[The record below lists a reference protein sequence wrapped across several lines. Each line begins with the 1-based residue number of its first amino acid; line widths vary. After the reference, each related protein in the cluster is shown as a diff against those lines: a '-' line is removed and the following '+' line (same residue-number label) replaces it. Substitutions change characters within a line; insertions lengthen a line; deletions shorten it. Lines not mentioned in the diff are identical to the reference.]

1 MGLSRREEPSLA
13 AGDADAY
20 LLSRLRRGD
29 LEALGL
35 LYERHKMEV
44 FRTAL
49 AITRD
54 QGAAEDILQECFLR
68 LYANASR
75 IWANRPLG
83 PWLYRVTV
91 NLSYDWYQDRQR
103 WVGPLE
109 TMVERLISPLH
120 ALPEP
125 LAERTEVQEQVQK
138 ALERLPFSHRVV
150 VVLFYLEGL
159 SLKEIAEILEVPEGT
174 VKSRLHYARESLREM
189 LTEWR
194 PVARVACEFT

>member
-1 MGLSRREEPSLA
+1 MGLSRREEPLWA
-13 AGDADAY
+13 VGDADAH
-20 LLSRLRRGD
+20 LLSRLRKGD

-49 AITRD
+49 AITHD

-68 LYANASR
+68 LYAHAGR
-75 IWANRPLG
+75 IWPDRPLG

-91 NLSYDWYQDRQR
+91 NLSYNWYQDRQR
-103 WVGPLE
+103 WAGPLE
-109 TMVERLISPLH
+109 AVMDRLISPLH

-125 LAERTEVQEQVQK
+125 LVERIEVQERVQK
-138 ALERLPFSHRVV
+138 ALDRLPFSHRVV

-174 VKSRLHYARESLREM
+174 VKSRLHYARETLKEM
-189 LTEWR
+189 LAERR